1 MNRWEDR
8 AKTSRE
14 DLRWSRTV
22 EAEVEGVEVA
32 TQEKIPLLDE

>member
-1 MNRWEDR
+1 MNRWEER

-22 EAEVEGVEVA
+22 EAEVEGGGGGDTGEDP
-32 TQEKIPLLDE
+32 TTG